1 MNGPDAQRYT
11 EDMIKGWKDPAPY
24 PFVLAGVT
32 PSLGTEHLIV
42 PAGAGHLGV
51 FSLASGL
58 MVHSFNLPGVGNDD
72 IAAMT
77 TLRNPNPT
85 GEVSSA
91 FVPTKGAAGGVGA
104 SVRALLAVATSSY
117 KGVRIYALDEGAAQ
131 VARVMDTRAEVA
143 RMIGP
148 PDRKKKKKKKA
159 GAVKEGVDGE
169 GEYPSSDDS
178 GDESDTEDSS
188 SSDSDSTSSS
198 DSYSD
203 SDSDSDSD
211 TSSSSSDGDEL
222 TRRAMAMS
230 LRDDSPRNRAP

>member
-148 PDRKKKKKKKA
+148 PDRKKKKKKA

-169 GEYPSSDDS
+169 GGWIHPRTTLGMNPIPRIHRPRTRTPPRS
-178 GDESDTEDSS
+178 
-188 SSDSDSTSSS
+188 
-198 DSYSD
+198 SD

>member
-143 RMIGP
+143 CLRTMCASCAWANPAPSAVLPCNVPMRRFVWWSPGP
-148 PDRKKKKKKKA
+148 LRELGPA
-159 GAVKEGVDGE
+159 HVTQACHTGSQLNSFLAVNIVF
-169 GEYPSSDDS
+169 PV
-178 GDESDTEDSS
+178 
-188 SSDSDSTSSS
+188 
-198 DSYSD
+198 
-203 SDSDSDSD
+203 
-211 TSSSSSDGDEL
+211 
-222 TRRAMAMS
+222 
-230 LRDDSPRNRAP
+230 

>member
-148 PDRKKKKKKKA
+148 PDRKKKKKKA

-169 GEYPSSDDS
+169 GGWIHPRTTL
-178 GDESDTEDSS
+178 GMNPIPRILRPRTPPRTPPRTLTPTRTRTRTRTPRRLHRTE
-188 SSDSDSTSSS
+188 TS
-198 DSYSD
+198 
-203 SDSDSDSD
+203 
-211 TSSSSSDGDEL
+211 
-222 TRRAMAMS
+222 
-230 LRDDSPRNRAP
+230 

>member
-148 PDRKKKKKKKA
+148 PDRKKKKKKA
-159 GAVKEGVDGE
+159 GAVKEGVDEKADG
-169 GEYPSSDDS
+169 YPRTIR
-178 GDESDTEDSS
+178 GMNPIPRILRPRTPPR
-188 SSDSDSTSSS
+188 TRPR
-198 DSYSD
+198 
-203 SDSDSDSD
+203 
-211 TSSSSSDGDEL
+211 TL
-222 TRRAMAMS
+222 TRTRT
-230 LRDDSPRNRAP
+230 RTRTRTPRRLHRTETS

>member
-1 MNGPDAQRYT
+1 M
-11 EDMIKGWKDPAPY
+11 
-24 PFVLAGVT
+24 
-32 PSLGTEHLIV
+32 
-42 PAGAGHLGV
+42 
-51 FSLASGL
+51 
-58 MVHSFNLPGVGNDD
+58 
-72 IAAMT
+72 
-77 TLRNPNPT
+77 
-85 GEVSSA
+85 
-91 FVPTKGAAGGVGA
+91 
-104 SVRALLAVATSSY
+104 ATSSY

-148 PDRKKKKKKKA
+148 PDRKKKKKKA

-198 DSYSD
+198 DS
-203 SDSDSDSD
+203 DSDSDSD

>member
-11 EDMIKGWKDPAPY
+11 EDTIKGWKDPAPY

-91 FVPTKGAAGGVGA
+91 FVPTKGAAGGGWRVGQGAAGGGDVILQGGEDIRSRRGSRAGGA
-104 SVRALLAVATSSY
+104 SDGHPCGGGADDRPAGSEEEEE
-117 KGVRIYALDEGAAQ
+117 EGG
-131 VARVMDTRAEVA
+131 R
-143 RMIGP
+143 
-148 PDRKKKKKKKA
+148 
-159 GAVKEGVDGE
+159 GE
-169 GEYPSSDDS
+169 G
-178 GDESDTEDSS
+178 
-188 SSDSDSTSSS
+188 
-198 DSYSD
+198 
-203 SDSDSDSD
+203 
-211 TSSSSSDGDEL
+211 
-222 TRRAMAMS
+222 RRGWRRRMDI
-230 LRDDSPRNRAP
+230 LGRFGG

>member
-148 PDRKKKKKKKA
+148 PDRKKKKKA

-169 GEYPSSDDS
+169 GGWISSDDS

-188 SSDSDSTSSS
+188 SSDSTSDST
-198 DSYSD
+198 SD
-203 SDSDSDSD
+203 SDSDSDLDSDSD

>member
-42 PAGAGHLGV
+42 PAGAGQLGV

-58 MVHSFNLPGVGNDD
+58 MVHSFPLPGVGNDD

-91 FVPTKGAAGGVGA
+91 FVPGKGAAGGVGA
-104 SVRALLAVATSSY
+104 SVRALLAVATEC
-117 KGVRIYALDEGAAQ
+117 LDRTPECEPSQAA
-131 VARVMDTRAEVA
+131 
-143 RMIGP
+143 
-148 PDRKKKKKKKA
+148 
-159 GAVKEGVDGE
+159 
-169 GEYPSSDDS
+169 
-178 GDESDTEDSS
+178 
-188 SSDSDSTSSS
+188 
-198 DSYSD
+198 
-203 SDSDSDSD
+203 
-211 TSSSSSDGDEL
+211 
-222 TRRAMAMS
+222 RRAVVLAGWAAE
-230 LRDDSPRNRAP
+230 LGERRA